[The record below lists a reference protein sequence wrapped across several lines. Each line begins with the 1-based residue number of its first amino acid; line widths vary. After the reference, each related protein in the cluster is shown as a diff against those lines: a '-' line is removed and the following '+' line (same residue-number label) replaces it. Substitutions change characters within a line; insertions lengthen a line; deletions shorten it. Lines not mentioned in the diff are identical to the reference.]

1 MRGRTRRTAAVGTAA
16 FILAGSAAI
25 TGSSGTASADTV
37 TAQCGQTVT
46 AKPGDTISTPFGLQT
61 VTGGVTSLV
70 GGLLSGLCQI
80 TVNVADTVVAP
91 VPVAGQPVAEA
102 VDGAVGATTNTA
114 TNAVT
119 GVGKALTGTSPAP
132 RTPPGG
138 GTPQQAGGGKA
149 GGSPAAG
156 GAPTVPAPTS
166 PVLTPG
172 ADLPLPFDTTGYAP
186 MRDYSGIPAVLPAF
200 WAPSPAVQ
208 YGGEIP
214 GYTPEPGSLSTG
226 QPNGSG
232 PQDTAPVQNAGRAEA
247 LPDAPD
253 PASFPLGLPALLAVL
268 ALSGVTAALVRRW
281 VLRGTH

>member
-25 TGSSGTASADTV
+25 TGASGTASADTI

-61 VTGGVTSLV
+61 VTGGVTSLLS
-70 GGLLSGLCQI
+70 GLLGGLCQI
-80 TVNVADTVVAP
+80 TVNVVDTVVAP
-91 VPVAGQPVAEA
+91 VPVAGQPVAGA
-102 VDGAVGATTNTA
+102 VDGAVGATANTA
-114 TNAVT
+114 TKAVT
-119 GVGKALTGTSPAP
+119 GAGEALAGPSPAP
-132 RTPPGG
+132 PTPPGG
-138 GTPQQAGGGKA
+138 GTPPQPGGGKA
-149 GGSPAAG
+149 GGSPSAG
-156 GAPTVPAPTS
+156 GAPTIPAPTS
-166 PVLTPG
+166 PILTPV
-172 ADLPLPFDTTGYAP
+172 PLPFDTTGYAP

-200 WAPSPAVQ
+200 WAPSPVIQ

-214 GYTPEPGSLSTG
+214 GYAPEPGTLSTG
-226 QPNGSG
+226 RTDDSGS
-232 PQDTAPVQNAGRAEA
+232 QDIAPVQNAGHAEA